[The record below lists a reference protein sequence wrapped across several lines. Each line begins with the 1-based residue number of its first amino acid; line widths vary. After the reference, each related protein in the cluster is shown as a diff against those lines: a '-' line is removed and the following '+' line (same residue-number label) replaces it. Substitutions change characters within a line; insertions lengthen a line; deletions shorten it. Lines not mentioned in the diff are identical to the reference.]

1 MNQHSNYDNPLATKL
16 GQEIDCFNQDPR
28 KRREIMDYLTKLE
41 DERKVGQRN
50 MLKSMIMSMNKQ
62 GINRSLIFQIVKD
75 VSKGELTDQQVNQL
89 IDGVDKS

>member
-1 MNQHSNYDNPLATKL
+1 
-16 GQEIDCFNQDPR
+16 
-28 KRREIMDYLTKLE
+28 MDYLTKLE